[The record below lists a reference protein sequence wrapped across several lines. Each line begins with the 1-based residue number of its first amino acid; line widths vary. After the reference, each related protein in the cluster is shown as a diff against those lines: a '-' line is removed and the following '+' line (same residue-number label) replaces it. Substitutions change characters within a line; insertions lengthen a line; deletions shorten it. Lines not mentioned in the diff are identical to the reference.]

1 MHIPDMRNIKKVLIP
16 IFLLLLLLTAAA
28 CGSTDSAGSTADE
41 TGTDADSASEN
52 GSEENSDAEQ
62 TAAEAS
68 SAYLFAMDTVMQLTV
83 YGGGDDA
90 LDAASALILD
100 LEELLSATTETS
112 DIAVL
117 NATGTVTLDD
127 EILALLEDTIALS
140 ERTGG
145 AMDPTAYSLVKLW
158 GFTTEEYQVPSQEA
172 REAAIATVGTEN
184 ISIEGSTVSLLNGA
198 QIDLGAV
205 TKGYTGQALVELM
218 ADYPDVQAALFTLG
232 GNVQTYGQKPDGSAW
247 RVGIQDPDDDSSII
261 AILTLPADTDCLSV
275 VTSGIYQR
283 YFEEDGVRYHHIMDT
298 STGAPADSG
307 LSSVTIVCEDGLL
320 ADALSTALL
329 VMGLEEGAAFWA
341 ESDDFEAVFIT
352 TEGEIYITEGI
363 TDMINEVSCTVI
375 GRDT

>member
-1 MHIPDMRNIKKVLIP
+1 MHTPDMRNINKVLIP

-28 CGSTDSAGSTADE
+28 CGSTNSAGSMADE
-41 TGTDADSASEN
+41 TGTAAESES
-52 GSEENSDAEQ
+52 GSEESSDAEQ
-62 TAAEAS
+62 TTAEAS